1 MIMFS
6 YIFKLR
12 PVDKPHFPTL
22 MHAWRV
28 IHHGL
33 YTDKYIWHIPSICS
47 HTSYGM
53 LVGELI
59 GLTVQKIIKQSRRTF
74 SLNVEPFFFLVF
86 FCLTVRNNASKQQ
99 TYKELNLYLRR
110 YNIVLSCSI
119 ELFCLFFLNQARTP
133 LVTLKCC
140 CRFCEA

>member
-1 MIMFS
+1 MFT
-6 YIFKLR
+6 YILR
-12 PVDKPHFPTL
+12 YVS
-22 MHAWRV
+22 WRV
-28 IHHGL
+28 DRFDGPENHQAKP
-33 YTDKYIWHIPSICS
+33 TDFQLKC
-47 HTSYGM
+47 GA
-53 LVGELI
+53 
-59 GLTVQKIIKQSRRTF
+59 F
-74 SLNVEPFFFLVF
+74 FFFLVF